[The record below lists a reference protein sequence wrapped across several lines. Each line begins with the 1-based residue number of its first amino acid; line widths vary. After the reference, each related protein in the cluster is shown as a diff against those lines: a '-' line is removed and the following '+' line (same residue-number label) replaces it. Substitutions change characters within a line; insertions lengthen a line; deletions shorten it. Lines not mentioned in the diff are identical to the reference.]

1 MFFDDF
7 TLGQE
12 FKFDSAS
19 ICLRNMLAFAHEY
32 DPMPVHTD
40 KQWGEESRFGDII
53 APGIMS
59 FMAVWANFVRKNI
72 ISEQFIAGKSFRVN
86 WFIPVYDED
95 VLTGKAIITRL
106 VERNP
111 YNGIVEIRIVI
122 HNQKDELVMDT
133 YTEAIIARHSAAERL
148 AGSVN

>member
-1 MFFDDF
+1 
-7 TLGQE
+7 
-12 FKFDSAS
+12 
-19 ICLRNMLAFAHEY
+19 MLANMQIKAGLSQNTASHIKRR
-32 DPMPVHTD
+32 P
-40 KQWGEESRFGDII
+40 
-53 APGIMS
+53 
-59 FMAVWANFVRKNI
+59 
-72 ISEQFIAGKSFRVN
+72 EQFIAGKSFRVN

-106 VERNP
+106 VERNL